1 MRVAVGIDVGGTKT
15 HVGIYDEQGNKLHDF
30 VTGGTNLANDK
41 DVAIQIVYEAT
52 GSALAALGEV
62 EVAKIVI
69 GMAGVMN
76 HPLLP
81 ALIETLEVAY
91 RTKVAVYNDVVFA
104 HKAIFQNQPGLLLS
118 AGTGSIAVVRADAE
132 YQVIGGYGHLFG
144 DEASGYDIAKRG
156 LMHAMH
162 QADCGRS
169 DALSAALLQALGT
182 ETIRAAVPML
192 YKQNKAETAA
202 LARVVAG
209 LAEQGD
215 EVALAVLTASADA
228 FVGQVVVALRE
239 LGIEPQRY
247 AFWGSVLQN
256 NVYMRDYIRRELQ
269 QAFTC
274 SEVSSAQVDITRT
287 VIFE

>member
-30 VTGGTNLANDK
+30 VGLGTNLANDK
-41 DVAIQIVYEAT
+41 EVAIQIVYEAT
-52 GSALAALGEV
+52 GSALSALGEI

-69 GMAGVMN
+69 GMAGVLN

-81 ALIETLEVAY
+81 SLIETMEAAY

-118 AGTGSIAVVRADAE
+118 AGTGSIAVVRAASE
-132 YQVIGGYGHLFG
+132 YRIIGGYGHLFG
-144 DEASGYDIAKRG
+144 DESSGYDIAKRG

-162 QADCGRS
+162 QADRGQN
-169 DALSAALLQALGT
+169 DVLSSALLEALGT
-182 ETIRAAVPML
+182 ETIRAAVPKL

-202 LARVVAG
+202 LAKIVAE

-215 EVALAVLTASADA
+215 VVAQTILSDSADA
-228 FVGQVVVALRE
+228 FADQVIVALQE
-239 LGIEPQRY
+239 FGIQPQCY

-256 NVYMRDYIRRELQ
+256 NLYMQDRIRRQLEH
-269 QAFTC
+269 AFTC
-274 SEVSSAQVDITRT
+274 SEVSSQHIDITQA